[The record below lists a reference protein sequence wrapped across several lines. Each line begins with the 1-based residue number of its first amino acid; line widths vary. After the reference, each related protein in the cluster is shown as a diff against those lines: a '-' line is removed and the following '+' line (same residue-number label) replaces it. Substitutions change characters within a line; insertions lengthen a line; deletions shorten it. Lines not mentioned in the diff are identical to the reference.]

1 MSRIAPYVPF
11 PVSQKHVTQE
21 DMWQTLA
28 KHAKPQV
35 QIPNETQSP
44 QAKPAVTLEWE
55 EPVWTSADHSTGY
68 ILSRC
73 GHWSVSKVR
82 TGPVTNY
89 EACKRPTRSSPQ
101 PELLD
106 IKPTPDEAKRVCQ
119 EHANR

>member
-1 MSRIAPYVPF
+1 MPVMPYSPL
-11 PVSQKHVTQE
+11 KTAERHVTQE
-21 DMWQTLA
+21 EMWAKLA
-28 KHAKPQV
+28 RNAKSQV
-35 QIPNETQSP
+35 SVQV
-44 QAKPAVTLEWE
+44 KPEVVLEWE